1 MLYAVSTKFQF
12 AFRKQVRTDYQKKK
26 KKNYIKIVYLF
37 KWKRIKILS
46 CSQDFFF
53 AFIYTI

>member
-26 KKNYIKIVYLF
+26 KK
-37 KWKRIKILS
+37 
-46 CSQDFFF
+46 
-53 AFIYTI
+53 TT